1 MVEGAGLRLDFWAA
15 REPRSRSSSGGGRGR
30 GISRSYTRQGGAKVY
45 YVLKGV
51 GRFSLVGTEETLGE
65 GELIVAPA
73 GVEHGLSNS
82 AGDPLLVLVLVAP
95 PPTH

>member
-1 MVEGAGLRLDFWAA
+1 M
-15 REPRSRSSSGGGRGR
+15 
-30 GISRSYTRQGGAKVY
+30 
-45 YVLKGV
+45 LKGV